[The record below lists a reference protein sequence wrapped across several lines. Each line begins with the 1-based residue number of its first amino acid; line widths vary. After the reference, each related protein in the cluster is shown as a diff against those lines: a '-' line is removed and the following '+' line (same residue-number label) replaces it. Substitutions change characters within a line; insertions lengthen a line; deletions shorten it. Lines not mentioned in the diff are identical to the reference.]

1 MATEQQPESVMTKKR
16 RATHVQVVE
25 IADLLRAK
33 CHSGVNGTAVY
44 DDGWNDLRI
53 TEAVDFDC
61 AESSVAGIRRDL
73 IGDLYKTSG
82 NGATSEEILGLAIK
96 IREAQ
101 NHTYQLQQ
109 EHNDLVK
116 QIGLLLLELK
126 INHGIKVESQ
136 LVASD
141 GTS

>member
-1 MATEQQPESVMTKKR
+1 MTTDQQPESAMTKKR
-16 RATHVQVVE
+16 RATHVQVIE

-33 CHSGVNGTAVY
+33 CHSGVDGTAVY
-44 DDGWNDLRI
+44 DYGWNDLRI

-82 NGATSEEILGLAIK
+82 NGATSGEILGLAIK
-96 IREAQ
+96 IKEAQ
-101 NHTYQLQQ
+101 NRIDQLEQ
-109 EHNDLVK
+109 EHNDLTR

-136 LVASD
+136 LVASND
-141 GTS
+141 SS

>member
-1 MATEQQPESVMTKKR
+1 MTTEQQPESAMTKKR
-16 RATHVQVVE
+16 RATHVQVIE

-33 CHSGVNGTAVY
+33 CHSGVDGTAVY
-44 DDGWNDLRI
+44 DNGWDDLRI

-73 IGDLYKTSG
+73 IGDLYKRG
-82 NGATSEEILGLAIK
+82 NGVSSDELHHMAVEIQQM
-96 IREAQ
+96 RERMMSFEDR
-101 NHTYQLQQ
+101 HT
-109 EHNDLVK
+109 DLTN

-126 INHGIKVESQ
+126 INHGIKVESH
-136 LVASD
+136 LIAPD